1 MKDTYTVA
9 LAGNPNVGKS
19 TIFNN
24 LTGMHQ
30 HTGNWTGKTV
40 ANATGEAIINNKEF
54 TFVDIPGTY
63 SIMSNSE
70 EEEIARDY
78 ICFGNPDATIIV
90 VDGTCLERNLNLVFQ
105 IMEITENIIVCVNL
119 LDEAEKKKIKI
130 DLKKLEKLL
139 GVPVVG
145 PVARDKKTLE
155 NLKNTIYKVCEGEI
169 HPYANEVKYEP
180 EIEENL
186 EKVAETFK
194 MDTNIK
200 EYSEKKNIESDT
212 IVEEKRN
219 ISERLYR
226 WIAIKLIDGEEKI
239 LNSIQENLELNLEE
253 QEIEQAVIEAKQNLE
268 KKDITSKNFKDKIV
282 ADIMKK
288 AEETAR
294 EVCTFENE
302 NYRERDLKIDK
313 ILTSK
318 TFGIPIMILFLG
330 IIFWI
335 TIVGANYPSEFL
347 FNVFNWFQDKL
358 VYFANYIHSPAWL
371 SDMLIN
377 GVYKTLTWIIA
388 VMLPPMAIFFPLFT
402 ILEDL
407 GYLPRI
413 AFNMDGFFKKACC
426 SGKQMITMCMGFGC
440 NACGVTGCRII
451 DSPRERIIAILT
463 NNFVPC
469 NGRFP
474 FLITIA
480 TIFIA
485 GAFAGGN
492 GFLASILSTFAVI
505 VVIIFGIF
513 LTLVISKIL
522 SKTIL
527 KGMPSSMVLELPPY
541 RKPQFGKILV
551 RSIFDRTLFVLG
563 RAISVAAPAGLVI
576 WLMANVGINGESL
589 LSIIANFLN
598 PFAKLMGLD
607 GYILTAFILGI
618 PANEIV
624 LPIILMC
631 YLKGGTLVN
640 IEDTIQI
647 GQILIQNGWTML
659 TAMNVMLFTILHFPC
674 ATTLLTVK
682 KETGSWKW
690 TLISFAIPTIC
701 GVVLCMF
708 TTLFYNVISI
718 I

>member
-1 MKDTYTVA
+1 MSDYTVA

-40 ANATGEAIINNKEF
+40 ANATGTTQINGKEF
-54 TFVDIPGTY
+54 LLVDIPGTY
-63 SIMSNSE
+63 SLMSSSK

-78 ICFGNPDATIIV
+78 ICSGDAKATVVV
-90 VDGTCLERNLNLVFQ
+90 VDVTCLERNLNLVFQ
-105 IMEITENIIVCVNL
+105 IMEITDNVILCANL
-119 LDEAEKKKIKI
+119 MDEAKKKKIKV
-130 DLKKLEKLL
+130 DLDKLEELL

-145 PVARDKKTLE
+145 TTARDKRTLKK
-155 NLKNTIYKVCEGEI
+155 LQDTIYKVCEGEI
-169 HPYANEVKYEP
+169 KPQPKIDMLLTR
-180 EIEENL
+180 EISSSE
-186 EKVAETFK
+186 EKV
-194 MDTNIK
+194 
-200 EYSEKKNIESDT
+200 
-212 IVEEKRN
+212 
-219 ISERLYR
+219 
-226 WIAIKLIDGEEKI
+226 
-239 LNSIQENLELNLEE
+239 SI
-253 QEIEQAVIEAKQNLE
+253 
-268 KKDITSKNFKDKIV
+268 
-282 ADIMKK
+282 IMKR
-288 AEETAR
+288 AEEITR
-294 EVCTFENE
+294 EVCTYENQD
-302 NYRERDLKIDK
+302 YGARDRKIDK

-318 TFGIPIMILFLG
+318 KFGIPIMILFLG
-330 IIFWI
+330 VIFWI
-335 TIVGANYPSEFL
+335 TIVGANYPSQLL
-347 FNVFNWFQDKL
+347 FDMFNWIQDKL
-358 VYFANYIHSPAWL
+358 IIFAEYIHLPEWL
-371 SDMLIN
+371 SNMLIF
-377 GVYKTLTWIIA
+377 GVYQTLTWIIA

-451 DSPRERIIAILT
+451 DSPRERLIAILT
-463 NNFVPC
+463 NNLVPC

-474 FLITIA
+474 FLISIA

-485 GAFAGGN
+485 GAYAGGH
-492 GFLASILSTFAVI
+492 GFLSSILSTVAVI
-505 VVIIFGIF
+505 AVIILGIF
-513 LTLVISKIL
+513 LTLMVSRIL
-522 SKTIL
+522 SNTIL

-563 RAISVAAPAGLVI
+563 RAISVAAPAGLII
-576 WLMANVGINGESL
+576 WLLANIGVGGESL
-589 LSIIANFLN
+589 LTIIANFLN
-598 PFAKLMGLD
+598 PFAQLMGLD

-640 IEDTIQI
+640 IEDTVAI

-659 TAMNVMLFTILHFPC
+659 TALNVMLFTILHFPC
-674 ATTLLTVK
+674 ATTLLTIK
-682 KETGSWKW
+682 KETKSWKW
-690 TLISFAIPTIC
+690 TAVAFAIPTVC
-701 GVVLCMF
+701 GIVLCMA
-708 TTLFYNVISI
+708 TNLVYHVLLLL
-718 I
+718 

>member
-1 MKDTYTVA
+1 MENTYTVA

-40 ANATGEAIINNKEF
+40 ANATGNLMIKDEKFNL
-54 TFVDIPGTY
+54 VDIPGTY
-63 SIMSNSE
+63 SIMSNSQ

-78 ICFGNPDATIIV
+78 ICFEKPDTTIIV
-90 VDGTCLERNLNLVFQ
+90 VDSTCLERNLNLVFQ
-105 IMEITENIIVCVNL
+105 IMEITDNIIVCVNL
-119 LDEAEKKKIKI
+119 LDEAKKKKIHI
-130 DLKKLEKLL
+130 NLKKLEELL

-145 PVARDKKTLE
+145 TTARDKRTLE
-155 NLKNTIYKVCEGEI
+155 NLKNTIYKVCKKEI
-169 HPYANEVKYEP
+169 IPNPKKIKYTSQ
-180 EIEENL
+180 IEENIDIL
-186 EKVAETFK
+186 EQELINTYEENEQENYRGIPLALEENK
-194 MDTNIK
+194 I
-200 EYSEKKNIESDT
+200 SEK
-212 IVEEKRN
+212 
-219 ISERLYR
+219 LYR
-226 WIAIKLIDGEEKI
+226 WISIKIIDGEEKI
-239 LNSIQENLELNLEE
+239 LETIQQKFNINLEAENIKECTTH
-253 QEIEQAVIEAKQNLE
+253 IKNNLE
-268 KKDITSKNFKDKIV
+268 KSGITNKNFKDKIV
-282 ADIMKK
+282 SNIVKK
-288 AEETAR
+288 AEEVSQ
-294 EVCTFENE
+294 EVCSFED
-302 NYRERDLKIDK
+302 RDYSGRDRKIDK

-318 TFGIPIMILFLG
+318 KFGIPIMILFLG
-330 IIFWI
+330 LIFWL
-335 TIVGANYPSEFL
+335 TIVGANYPSELL
-347 FNVFNWFQDKL
+347 FNLFNSIQIKL
-358 VYFANYIHSPAWL
+358 INFANYIHCPQWL

-377 GVYKTLTWIIA
+377 GIYQTLTWIIA

-451 DSPRERIIAILT
+451 DSPRERLIAILT

-474 FLITIA
+474 FLISIA

-485 GAFAGGN
+485 GAYSAGN
-492 GFLASILSTFAVI
+492 GFLSSILSTLAVI
-505 VVIIFGIF
+505 IVIIFGIF
-513 LTLVISKIL
+513 LTLIISKIL
-522 SKTIL
+522 SNTIL
-527 KGMPSSMVLELPPY
+527 KGMPSSIVLELPPY

-551 RSIFDRTLFVLG
+551 RSIFDRTLFILG

-576 WLMANVGINGESL
+576 WLLANIGINGESL
-589 LSIIANFLN
+589 LTIIANFLN

-631 YLKGGTLVN
+631 YLKGEALVK

-647 GQILIQNGWTML
+647 GQILIQNGWNML

-674 ATTLLTVK
+674 ATTLLTIK
-682 KETGSWKW
+682 KETNSWKW
-690 TLISFAIPTIC
+690 TGIAFLLPTLC
-701 GVVLCMF
+701 GIILCMC
-708 TTLFYNVISI
+708 TTLAYNVILLI
-718 I
+718 N

>member
-1 MKDTYTVA
+1 MKNTYTVA

-19 TIFNN
+19 TIFNS

-40 ANATGEAIINNKEF
+40 ANATGKSIINEKEF

-78 ICFGNPDATIIV
+78 ICFGNPDATVIV
-90 VDGTCLERNLNLVFQ
+90 VDSTCLERNLNLVYQ
-105 IMEITENIIVCVNL
+105 IMEITDNIIVCVNL
-119 LDEAEKKKIKI
+119 LDEAKKKKIKI
-130 DLKKLEKLL
+130 DLKKLENLL

-145 PVARDKKTLE
+145 TVARDKQTLE
-155 NLKNTIYKVCEGEI
+155 NLKKTIYKVCEGEI
-169 HPYANEVKYEP
+169 KPHTKTVRYEQ

-186 EKVAETFK
+186 EKIVGAL
-194 MDTNIK
+194 DTDSLKN
-200 EYSEKKNIESDT
+200 EYSEKRNMATDIEVEKN
-212 IVEEKRN
+212 K
-219 ISERLYR
+219 ISKKLYR

-239 LNSIQENLELNLEE
+239 LKSIQENLELNLEE
-253 QEIEQAVIEAKQNLE
+253 QEIQQSVIEAKKNLE
-268 KKDITSKNFKDKIV
+268 TREITSKNFKDKIV
-282 ADIMKK
+282 TDIMKK
-288 AEETAR
+288 AEETSK
-294 EVCTFENE
+294 EVCTFENK

-318 TFGIPIMILFLG
+318 IFGIPIMILFLG
-330 IIFWI
+330 LIFWI
-335 TIVGANYPSEFL
+335 TIVGANYPSEWL
-347 FNVFNWFQDKL
+347 FSVFNWLQDKL
-358 VYFANYIHSPAWL
+358 IYFANYIHCPIWL

-377 GVYKTLTWIIA
+377 GVYKTLTWIVA

-451 DSPRERIIAILT
+451 DSPRERLIAILT

-505 VVIIFGIF
+505 IVIIFGIF

-527 KGMPSSMVLELPPY
+527 KGMPSSMILELPPY

-576 WLMANVGINGESL
+576 WLMANIGINGQSL

-631 YLKGGTLVN
+631 YLKSGTLVN

-674 ATTLLTVK
+674 ATTLLTIK

-690 TLISFAIPTIC
+690 TAISFAIPTVC
-701 GVVLCMF
+701 GIVLCMF
-708 TTLFYNVISI
+708 TNLVYNFILVY
-718 I
+718 

>member
-1 MKDTYTVA
+1 VENTYTVA

-40 ANATGEAIINNKEF
+40 ANATGNLVIKDEKFNL
-54 TFVDIPGTY
+54 VDIPGTY
-63 SIMSNSE
+63 SIMSNSQ

-78 ICFGNPDATIIV
+78 ICFEKPDTTIIV
-90 VDGTCLERNLNLVFQ
+90 VDSTCLERNLNLVFQ
-105 IMEITENIIVCVNL
+105 IMEITDNIIVCVNL
-119 LDEAEKKKIKI
+119 LDEAKKKKIHI
-130 DLKKLEKLL
+130 NLKKLEELL

-145 PVARDKKTLE
+145 TTARDKRTLE
-155 NLKNTIYKVCEGEI
+155 NLKNTIYKVCKKEI
-169 HPYANEVKYEP
+169 IPNPKKIKYTSQ
-180 EIEENL
+180 IEENIDIL
-186 EKVAETFK
+186 EQELINTYEENEQENYRGIPLALEENK
-194 MDTNIK
+194 I
-200 EYSEKKNIESDT
+200 SEK
-212 IVEEKRN
+212 
-219 ISERLYR
+219 LYR
-226 WIAIKLIDGEEKI
+226 WISIKIIDGEEKI
-239 LNSIQENLELNLEE
+239 LETIQQKFNINLEAENIKECTTH
-253 QEIEQAVIEAKQNLE
+253 IKNNLE
-268 KKDITSKNFKDKIV
+268 KSGITNKNFKDKIV
-282 ADIMKK
+282 SNIVKK
-288 AEETAR
+288 AEEVSQ
-294 EVCTFENE
+294 EVCSFED
-302 NYRERDLKIDK
+302 RDYSGRDRKIDK

-318 TFGIPIMILFLG
+318 KFGIPIMILFLG
-330 IIFWI
+330 LIFWL
-335 TIVGANYPSEFL
+335 TIVGANYPSELL
-347 FNVFNWFQDKL
+347 FNLFNSIQIKL
-358 VYFANYIHSPAWL
+358 INFANYIHCPQWL

-377 GVYKTLTWIIA
+377 GIYQTLTWIIA

-451 DSPRERIIAILT
+451 DSPRERLIAILT

-474 FLITIA
+474 FLISIA

-485 GAFAGGN
+485 GAYSAGN
-492 GFLASILSTFAVI
+492 GFLSSILSTLAVI
-505 VVIIFGIF
+505 IVIIFGIF
-513 LTLVISKIL
+513 LTLIISKIL
-522 SKTIL
+522 SNTIL
-527 KGMPSSMVLELPPY
+527 KGMPSSIVLELPPY

-551 RSIFDRTLFVLG
+551 RSIFDRTLFILG

-576 WLMANVGINGESL
+576 WLLANIGINGESL
-589 LSIIANFLN
+589 LTIIANFLN

-631 YLKGGTLVN
+631 YLKGGALVK

-647 GQILIQNGWTML
+647 GQILIKNGWNML

-674 ATTLLTVK
+674 ATTLLTIK
-682 KETGSWKW
+682 KETNSWKW
-690 TLISFAIPTIC
+690 TGIAFLLPTLC
-701 GVVLCMF
+701 GIILCMC
-708 TTLFYNVISI
+708 TTLAYNVILLI
-718 I
+718 N

>member
-1 MKDTYTVA
+1 MENTYTVA

-40 ANATGEAIINNKEF
+40 ANATGNLVIKDEKFNL
-54 TFVDIPGTY
+54 VDIPGTY
-63 SIMSNSE
+63 SIMSNSQ

-78 ICFGNPDATIIV
+78 ICFEKPDATIIV
-90 VDGTCLERNLNLVFQ
+90 VDSTCLERNLNLVFQ
-105 IMEITENIIVCVNL
+105 IMEITDNIIVCVNL
-119 LDEAEKKKIKI
+119 LDEAKKKKIHI
-130 DLKKLEKLL
+130 NLKKLEELL

-145 PVARDKKTLE
+145 TTARDKRTLE
-155 NLKNTIYKVCEGEI
+155 NLKNTIYKVCKKEI
-169 HPYANEVKYEP
+169 IPNPKKIKYSSQ
-180 EIEENL
+180 IEENIDIL
-186 EKVAETFK
+186 EQELINTYEENEQENYRGIPLTVEKSK
-194 MDTNIK
+194 I
-200 EYSEKKNIESDT
+200 SEK
-212 IVEEKRN
+212 
-219 ISERLYR
+219 LYR
-226 WIAIKLIDGEEKI
+226 WISIKIIDGEEKI
-239 LNSIQENLELNLEE
+239 LETIQKKFDINLEDENIKRCTEE
-253 QEIEQAVIEAKQNLE
+253 IKNNLE
-268 KKDITSKNFKDKIV
+268 KEGITNKNFKDKIV
-282 ADIMKK
+282 SNIVKK
-288 AEETAR
+288 AEEISQ
-294 EVCTFENE
+294 EVCSFEN
-302 NYRERDLKIDK
+302 RDYSGRDRKIDK

-318 TFGIPIMILFLG
+318 KFGIPIMILFLG
-330 IIFWI
+330 LIFWI
-335 TIVGANYPSEFL
+335 TIVGANYPSELL
-347 FNVFNWFQDKL
+347 FNLFNSIQNKL
-358 VYFANYIHSPAWL
+358 INFANYIHCPQWL
-371 SDMLIN
+371 SNMLIN
-377 GVYKTLTWIIA
+377 GIYQTLTWIIA

-451 DSPRERIIAILT
+451 DSPRERLIAILT

-474 FLITIA
+474 FLISIA

-485 GAFAGGN
+485 GAYSAGN
-492 GFLASILSTFAVI
+492 GFLSSILSTLAVI
-505 VVIIFGIF
+505 IVIIFGIF
-513 LTLVISKIL
+513 LTLIISKIL
-522 SKTIL
+522 SNTIL
-527 KGMPSSMVLELPPY
+527 KGMPSSIVLELPPY

-551 RSIFDRTLFVLG
+551 RSIFDRTLFILG

-576 WLMANVGINGESL
+576 WLLANIGINGESL
-589 LSIIANFLN
+589 LTIIANFLN

-631 YLKGGTLVN
+631 YLKGGALVK

-647 GQILIQNGWTML
+647 GQILIQNGWNML

-674 ATTLLTVK
+674 ATTLLTIK
-682 KETGSWKW
+682 KETNSWKW
-690 TLISFAIPTIC
+690 TGIAFLLPTLC
-701 GVVLCMF
+701 GIILCMC
-708 TTLFYNVISI
+708 TTLAYNVILLI
-718 I
+718 N

>member
-1 MKDTYTVA
+1 MKNTYTVA

-19 TIFNN
+19 TIFNS

-40 ANATGEAIINNKEF
+40 ANATGKSIINEKEF

-78 ICFGNPDATIIV
+78 ICFGNPDATVIV
-90 VDGTCLERNLNLVFQ
+90 VDSTCLERNLNLVYQ
-105 IMEITENIIVCVNL
+105 IMEITDNIIVCVNL
-119 LDEAEKKKIKI
+119 LDEAKKKKIKI
-130 DLKKLEKLL
+130 DLKKLENLL

-145 PVARDKKTLE
+145 TVARDKQTLE

-169 HPYANEVKYEP
+169 RPHTKTVIYEQ

-186 EKVAETFK
+186 EKIVGALDIDSLK
-194 MDTNIK
+194 N
-200 EYSEKKNIESDT
+200 EYSEKRNMATDIEVEKN
-212 IVEEKRN
+212 K
-219 ISERLYR
+219 ISKKLYR

-239 LNSIQENLELNLEE
+239 LKSIQENLELNLGE
-253 QEIEQAVIEAKQNLE
+253 QEIRQSVIEAKKNLE
-268 KKDITSKNFKDKIV
+268 TREITSKNFKDKIV

-288 AEETAR
+288 AEETSK
-294 EVCTFENE
+294 EVCTFENK

-318 TFGIPIMILFLG
+318 IFGIPIMILFLG
-330 IIFWI
+330 LIFWI
-335 TIVGANYPSEFL
+335 TIVGANYPSEWL
-347 FNVFNWFQDKL
+347 FSVFNWLQDKL
-358 VYFANYIHSPAWL
+358 IYFANYIHCPIWL

-377 GVYKTLTWIIA
+377 GVYKTLTWIVA

-451 DSPRERIIAILT
+451 DSPRERLIAILT

-505 VVIIFGIF
+505 IVIIFGIF

-527 KGMPSSMVLELPPY
+527 KGMPSSMILELPPY

-576 WLMANVGINGESL
+576 WLMANIGINGQSL

-631 YLKGGTLVN
+631 YLKSGTLVN

-674 ATTLLTVK
+674 ATTLLTIK
-682 KETGSWKW
+682 KEASSWKW
-690 TLISFAIPTIC
+690 TAISFAIPTVC
-701 GVVLCMF
+701 GIVLCMF
-708 TTLFYNVISI
+708 TNLVYNFILVY
-718 I
+718 

>member
-1 MKDTYTVA
+1 MKNTYIVA

-19 TIFNN
+19 TIFNS

-40 ANATGEAIINNKEF
+40 ANATGKAIINDKEF

-78 ICFGNPDATIIV
+78 ICFGNPDVTVIV
-90 VDGTCLERNLNLVFQ
+90 VDSTCLERNLNLVYQ
-105 IMEITENIIVCVNL
+105 IMEITDNIIVCVNL
-119 LDEAEKKKIKI
+119 LDEAKKKKIKI
-130 DLKKLEKLL
+130 DLKKLEDML

-145 PVARDKKTLE
+145 TVARDKQTLE
-155 NLKNTIYKVCEGEI
+155 NLKKTIYKVCEGEI
-169 HPYANEVKYEP
+169 KPHIKTVRYEQ

-186 EKVAETFK
+186 EKIMEAL
-194 MDTNIK
+194 DTDSLKN
-200 EYSEKKNIESDT
+200 EYSEKRKMSTDIE
-212 IVEEKRN
+212 VEENK
-219 ISERLYR
+219 ISKKLYR

-239 LNSIQENLELNLEE
+239 LKSIQENLELNLEE
-253 QEIEQAVIEAKQNLE
+253 QEIRQSVIEAKKNLE
-268 KKDITSKNFKDKIV
+268 TREITSKNFKDKIV

-288 AEETAR
+288 AEETSK
-294 EVCTFENE
+294 EVCTFENK

-318 TFGIPIMILFLG
+318 IFGIPIMILFLG
-330 IIFWI
+330 LIFWI
-335 TIVGANYPSEFL
+335 TIVGANYPSEWL
-347 FNVFNWFQDKL
+347 FSVFNWLQDKL
-358 VYFANYIHSPAWL
+358 IYFANYIHCPIWL

-377 GVYKTLTWIIA
+377 GVYKTLTWIVA

-451 DSPRERIIAILT
+451 DSPRERLIAILT

-492 GFLASILSTFAVI
+492 GLLASILSTFAVI
-505 VVIIFGIF
+505 IVIIFGIF

-527 KGMPSSMVLELPPY
+527 KGMPSSMILELPPY

-576 WLMANVGINGESL
+576 WLMANIGINGQSL

-631 YLKGGTLVN
+631 YLKSGTLVN

-647 GQILIQNGWTML
+647 GQILIQNGWTMI

-690 TLISFAIPTIC
+690 TAISFAIPTIC
-701 GVVLCMF
+701 GIVLCMF
-708 TTLFYNVISI
+708 TNLVYNFILVY
-718 I
+718 

>member
-1 MKDTYTVA
+1 
-9 LAGNPNVGKS
+9 
-19 TIFNN
+19 
-24 LTGMHQ
+24 
-30 HTGNWTGKTV
+30 
-40 ANATGEAIINNKEF
+40 
-54 TFVDIPGTY
+54 
-63 SIMSNSE
+63 
-70 EEEIARDY
+70 
-78 ICFGNPDATIIV
+78 
-90 VDGTCLERNLNLVFQ
+90 
-105 IMEITENIIVCVNL
+105 
-119 LDEAEKKKIKI
+119 
-130 DLKKLEKLL
+130 
-139 GVPVVG
+139 
-145 PVARDKKTLE
+145 
-155 NLKNTIYKVCEGEI
+155 
-169 HPYANEVKYEP
+169 
-180 EIEENL
+180 
-186 EKVAETFK
+186 
-194 MDTNIK
+194 
-200 EYSEKKNIESDT
+200 
-212 IVEEKRN
+212 
-219 ISERLYR
+219 
-226 WIAIKLIDGEEKI
+226 
-239 LNSIQENLELNLEE
+239 
-253 QEIEQAVIEAKQNLE
+253 
-268 KKDITSKNFKDKIV
+268 
-282 ADIMKK
+282 MKK
-288 AEETAR
+288 AEETSK
-294 EVCTFENE
+294 EVCTFENK

-318 TFGIPIMILFLG
+318 IFGIPIMILFLG
-330 IIFWI
+330 LIFWI
-335 TIVGANYPSEFL
+335 TIVGANYPSEWL
-347 FNVFNWFQDKL
+347 FSVFNWLQDKL
-358 VYFANYIHSPAWL
+358 IYFANYIHCPIWL

-377 GVYKTLTWIIA
+377 GVYKTLTWIVA

-451 DSPRERIIAILT
+451 DSPRERLIAILT

-505 VVIIFGIF
+505 IVIIFGIF

-527 KGMPSSMVLELPPY
+527 KGMPSSMILELPPY

-576 WLMANVGINGESL
+576 WIMANIGINGQSL

-631 YLKGGTLVN
+631 YLKSGTLVN

-674 ATTLLTVK
+674 ATTLLTIK
-682 KETGSWKW
+682 KETSSWKW
-690 TLISFAIPTIC
+690 TAISFAIPTVC
-701 GVVLCMF
+701 GIVLCMF
-708 TTLFYNVISI
+708 TNLVYNFILVY
-718 I
+718 

>member
-1 MKDTYTVA
+1 MKNTYTVA

-19 TIFNN
+19 TIFNS

-40 ANATGEAIINNKEF
+40 ANATGKAIINDKEF

-78 ICFGNPDATIIV
+78 ICFGNPDATVIV
-90 VDGTCLERNLNLVFQ
+90 VDSTCLERNLNLVYQ
-105 IMEITENIIVCVNL
+105 IMEITDNIIVCVNL
-119 LDEAEKKKIKI
+119 LDEAKKKKIKI
-130 DLKKLEKLL
+130 DLKRLENLL

-145 PVARDKKTLE
+145 TVARDKQTLE
-155 NLKNTIYKVCEGEI
+155 NLKKTIYKVCEGEI
-169 HPYANEVKYEP
+169 KPHTKTVRYEQ

-186 EKVAETFK
+186 EKIVEKLNT
-194 MDTNIK
+194 DLLVN
-200 EYSEKKNIESDT
+200 EYSEIRNIATDIE
-212 IVEEKRN
+212 VEENK
-219 ISERLYR
+219 ISKKLYR

-239 LNSIQENLELNLEE
+239 LKSIQENLELNLEE
-253 QEIEQAVIEAKQNLE
+253 QEIRQSVIEAKKNLE
-268 KKDITSKNFKDKIV
+268 TREITSKNFKDKIV

-288 AEETAR
+288 AEETSK
-294 EVCTFENE
+294 EVCTFENK

-318 TFGIPIMILFLG
+318 IFGIPIMILFLG
-330 IIFWI
+330 LIFWI
-335 TIVGANYPSEFL
+335 TIVGANYPSEWL
-347 FNVFNWFQDKL
+347 FSVFNWLQDKL
-358 VYFANYIHSPAWL
+358 IYFANYIHCPIWL

-377 GVYKTLTWIIA
+377 GVYKTLTWIVA

-451 DSPRERIIAILT
+451 DSPRERLIAILT

-505 VVIIFGIF
+505 IVIIFGIF

-527 KGMPSSMVLELPPY
+527 KGMPSSMILELPPY
-541 RKPQFGKILV
+541 RKPQFRKILV

-576 WLMANVGINGESL
+576 WLMANIGINGQSL

-631 YLKGGTLVN
+631 YLKSGTLVN

-647 GQILIQNGWTML
+647 GQILIQNGWTMI

-690 TLISFAIPTIC
+690 TAISFAIPTVC
-701 GVVLCMF
+701 GIVLCMF
-708 TTLFYNVISI
+708 TNLVYNFILVC
-718 I
+718 

>member
-1 MKDTYTVA
+1 MENTYTVA

-40 ANATGEAIINNKEF
+40 ANATGNLVIKDEKFNL
-54 TFVDIPGTY
+54 VDIPGTY
-63 SIMSNSE
+63 SIMSNSQ

-78 ICFGNPDATIIV
+78 ICFEKPDATIIV
-90 VDGTCLERNLNLVFQ
+90 VDSTCLERNLNLVFQ
-105 IMEITENIIVCVNL
+105 IMEITDNIIVCVNL
-119 LDEAEKKKIKI
+119 LDEAKKKKIHI
-130 DLKKLEKLL
+130 NLKKLEELL

-145 PVARDKKTLE
+145 TTARDKRTLE
-155 NLKNTIYKVCEGEI
+155 NLKNTIYKVCKKEI
-169 HPYANEVKYEP
+169 IPNPKKIKYTSQ
-180 EIEENL
+180 IEENIDIL
-186 EKVAETFK
+186 EQELINTYEENEQENYRGIPLALEENK
-194 MDTNIK
+194 I
-200 EYSEKKNIESDT
+200 SEK
-212 IVEEKRN
+212 
-219 ISERLYR
+219 LYR
-226 WIAIKLIDGEEKI
+226 WISIKIIDGEEKI
-239 LNSIQENLELNLEE
+239 LETIQQKLNINLEAENIKECTTH
-253 QEIEQAVIEAKQNLE
+253 IKNNLE
-268 KKDITSKNFKDKIV
+268 KSGITNKNFKDKIV
-282 ADIMKK
+282 SNIVKN
-288 AEETAR
+288 AEKVSQ
-294 EVCTFENE
+294 EVCSFED
-302 NYRERDLKIDK
+302 RDYSGRDRKIDK

-318 TFGIPIMILFLG
+318 KFGIPIMILFLG
-330 IIFWI
+330 LIFWL
-335 TIVGANYPSEFL
+335 TIVGANYPSELL
-347 FNVFNWFQDKL
+347 FNLFNSIQIKL
-358 VYFANYIHSPAWL
+358 INFANYIHCPQWL
-371 SDMLIN
+371 SNMLIN
-377 GVYKTLTWIIA
+377 GIYQTLTWIIA

-451 DSPRERIIAILT
+451 DSPRERLIAILT

-474 FLITIA
+474 FLISIA

-485 GAFAGGN
+485 GAYSAGN
-492 GFLASILSTFAVI
+492 GFLSSILSTLAVI
-505 VVIIFGIF
+505 IVIIFGIF
-513 LTLVISKIL
+513 LTLIISKIL
-522 SKTIL
+522 SNTIL
-527 KGMPSSMVLELPPY
+527 KGMPSSIVLELPPY

-551 RSIFDRTLFVLG
+551 RSIFDRTLFILG

-576 WLMANVGINGESL
+576 WLLANIGINGESL
-589 LSIIANFLN
+589 LTIIANFLN

-631 YLKGGTLVN
+631 YLKGGVLVK

-647 GQILIQNGWTML
+647 GQILIQNGWNML

-674 ATTLLTVK
+674 ATTLLTIK
-682 KETGSWKW
+682 KETNSWKW
-690 TLISFAIPTIC
+690 TGIAFLLPTLC
-701 GVVLCMF
+701 GIILCMS
-708 TTLFYNVISI
+708 TTLIYNLMIFI
-718 I
+718 KM

>member
-1 MKDTYTVA
+1 MKNTYTVA

-19 TIFNN
+19 TIFNS

-40 ANATGEAIINNKEF
+40 ANATGETIINDKEF

-78 ICFGNPDATIIV
+78 ICFGNPDVTVIV
-90 VDGTCLERNLNLVFQ
+90 VDSTCLERNLNLVYQ
-105 IMEITENIIVCVNL
+105 IMEITDNIIVCVNL
-119 LDEAEKKKIKI
+119 LDEAKKKKIKI
-130 DLKKLEKLL
+130 DLKKLENLL

-145 PVARDKKTLE
+145 TVARDKQTLE

-169 HPYANEVKYEP
+169 KPYTKTVRYEQ

-186 EKVAETFK
+186 EKIVGALYTDSLK
-194 MDTNIK
+194 N
-200 EYSEKKNIESDT
+200 EYSEKRNMATDIE
-212 IVEEKRN
+212 VEENK
-219 ISERLYR
+219 ISKKLYR

-239 LNSIQENLELNLEE
+239 LKSIQENLELDLEE
-253 QEIEQAVIEAKQNLE
+253 QKIQQSVVEAKENLE
-268 KKDITSKNFKDKIV
+268 TREITSKNFKDKIV

-288 AEETAR
+288 AEETSK
-294 EVCTFENE
+294 EVCTFENK

-318 TFGIPIMILFLG
+318 IFGIPIMILFLG
-330 IIFWI
+330 LIFWI
-335 TIVGANYPSEFL
+335 TIVGANYPSEWL
-347 FNVFNWFQDKL
+347 FSVFNWLQDKL
-358 VYFANYIHSPAWL
+358 IYFANYIHCPIWL

-377 GVYKTLTWIIA
+377 GVYKTLTWIVA

-451 DSPRERIIAILT
+451 DSPRERLIAILT

-505 VVIIFGIF
+505 IVIIFGIF

-527 KGMPSSMVLELPPY
+527 KGMPSSMILELPPY

-563 RAISVAAPAGLVI
+563 RAISVAAPAGLLI
-576 WLMANVGINGESL
+576 WLMANIGINGQSL

-631 YLKGGTLVN
+631 YLKSGTLVN

-674 ATTLLTVK
+674 ATTLLTIK
-682 KETGSWKW
+682 KETSSWKW
-690 TLISFAIPTIC
+690 TAISFAIPTVC
-701 GVVLCMF
+701 GIVLCMF
-708 TTLFYNVISI
+708 TNLVYNFILVY
-718 I
+718 